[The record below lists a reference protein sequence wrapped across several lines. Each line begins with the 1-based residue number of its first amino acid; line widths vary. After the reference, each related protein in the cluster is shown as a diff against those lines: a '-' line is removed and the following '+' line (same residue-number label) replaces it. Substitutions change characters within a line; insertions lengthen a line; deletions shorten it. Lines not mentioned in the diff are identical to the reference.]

1 MPAIEQTGA
10 NAQTDIYWLYTD
22 LNSALI
28 EVMDAED
35 RLCWSG
41 QYDTLGKVKG
51 QALDRAKKRQ
61 GGLNNYQYAPN
72 PITWVDPFV
81 LKCGVPKF
89 DSQKKFKYKE
99 DEISVKT
106 YPDGT
111 S

>member
-51 QALDRAKKRQ
+51 QALDRAKKRH
-61 GGLNNYQYAPN
+61 GGAEQLSIRP
-72 PITWVDPFV
+72 
-81 LKCGVPKF
+81 
-89 DSQKKFKYKE
+89 
-99 DEISVKT
+99 
-106 YPDGT
+106 
-111 S
+111 